1 MNTFSFAG
9 QITALEVKTTQAGKQ
24 FAVFSVS
31 AEDSYNPQKILQVKI
46 TAFGKASEQV
56 IGLGEFAH
64 VSVSGKID
72 SREYQG
78 KHYLDLKALNV
89 TPTEGA

>member
-1 MNTFSFAG
+1 MNEFKFQG
-9 QITALEVKTTQAGKQ
+9 QITALEIKTTQAGKN

-31 AEDSYNPQKILQVKI
+31 AEDSYNPQKILQVKM
-46 TAFGKASEQV
+46 TAFGKASDQV
-56 IGLGEFAH
+56 IGLGEFAN

-89 TPTEGA
+89 APMEG